1 MFKKALSIIPL
12 VCVLMVSPALAV
24 GAKIND
30 KFKDSKL
37 LEINKDDVVIGLDTA
52 KIVMIE
58 YSSLSCPHCAYY
70 HNNVFNHIKAKYILG
85 GDLKYVMRDF
95 PINTAAL
102 TAAKVAHC
110 AGKDRYMDFVDTFF
124 EWQEMWAYT
133 RDYIYPL
140 EKISNLGGID
150 AKKFQACITD
160 EEMEKFI
167 LGRAL
172 AANNNLEID
181 ETPTF
186 FINGEKYDGARD
198 FKFYEQIIER
208 HLKNLKTSKK

>member
-1 MFKKALSIIPL
+1 
-12 VCVLMVSPALAV
+12 
-24 GAKIND
+24 
-30 KFKDSKL
+30 
-37 LEINKDDVVIGLDTA
+37 
-52 KIVMIE
+52 MIE

-70 HNNVFNHIKAKYILG
+70 HNNVFNHIKAKYILN
-85 GDLKYVMRDF
+85 GDIKYIIRDF

-102 TAAKVAHC
+102 SAAKVAHC
-110 AGKDRYMDFVDTFF
+110 AGKDRYLDFVDTFF

-150 AKKFQACITD
+150 SEKFQSCLKD
-160 EEMEKFI
+160 EKIEKFI

-172 AANNNLEID
+172 AANNNLEIE

-186 FINGEKYDGARD
+186 FINGEKYDGAKG
-198 FKFYEQIIER
+198 FPFYEKIIDR
-208 HLKNLKTSKK
+208 HLKELKDKK